1 MVNQV
6 KTSTTNR
13 GQMSFFPTMP
23 SSLEEI
29 EVQPEVLKNP
39 PTTRYQGSKLKL
51 LSWIWDNIAHLQFN
65 TVLEAF
71 GGTGCMSYMFKARG
85 KEVTFNDYLR
95 FNQIMAKALIE
106 NNDVRLDPED
116 IEFVLRRDQSV
127 NYDNL
132 IERTFEEIFF
142 TSQEN
147 AQLDVVAQNIARLQD
162 EYKRALAYYALFQT
176 CIIKRPYN
184 LFHRANLYIRTAEV
198 KRSFGNKVTW
208 DTPFEQHFR
217 TFIAEAND
225 AVFASKRRCRAL
237 CSDAL
242 EVEGNY
248 DLVYIDTPYITKNK
262 VGVNYLDFYHFLE
275 GMTDYP
281 NWERRIDHT
290 KKHRPL
296 KGAKSAWSDP
306 KRTFAAFE
314 KLFDKYKDSIL
325 VISYRSD
332 GIPSEEELVN
342 LLRTYKSDVQQIH
355 YGQYK
360 YVLSTNTES
369 KEILLIAR

>member
-1 MVNQV
+1 MVNQINPA
-6 KTSTTNR
+6 TTNR
-13 GQMSFFPTMP
+13 GQMSLFPTM
-23 SSLEEI
+23 LEQEPEI
-29 EVQPEVLKNP
+29 QHEVLKNP

-51 LSWIWDNIAHLQFN
+51 LSWIWQNISHLEFN
-65 TVLEAF
+65 SVLEAF
-71 GGTGCMSYMFKARG
+71 GGTGCVSYMMKARG

-95 FNQIMAKALIE
+95 FNQIMAQALIE
-106 NNDVRLDPED
+106 NNDVRLESED
-116 IEFVLRRDQSV
+116 IEFILRKDKAV
-127 NYDNL
+127 KYDNL

-142 TSQEN
+142 TGDEN
-147 AQLDVVAQNIARLQD
+147 ALLDVVAQNIPRLED

-217 TFIAEAND
+217 TFIAEANE
-225 AVFASKRRCRAL
+225 AVFASNKKCRAV
-237 CSDAL
+237 CADAL
-242 EVEGNY
+242 DVEGHY
-248 DLVYIDTPYITKNK
+248 DLVYIDTPYITKSK

-281 NWERRIDHT
+281 KWEQRIDYS

-296 KGAKSAWSDP
+296 KGARSAWSDP
-306 KRTFAAFE
+306 KKTFEAFE
-314 KLFDKYKDSIL
+314 KLFAKYKNSTL

-332 GIPSEEELVN
+332 GIPSENELVQ
-342 LLRTYKSDVQQIH
+342 LLKAYKADVQQVQ

-369 KEILLIAR
+369 KEILLIGR